1 MRKGAHLSHES
12 LIWGNTLHRK
22 MTDPTSARAVA
33 DASKRIVDE
42 PTGRLVQL
50 SDEMFEKVT
59 KYVR

>member
-1 MRKGAHLSHES
+1 
-12 LIWGNTLHRK
+12 